1 MYKKKNNTLSTNIT
15 VEKIDTTETLTKYT
29 HTTKNK
35 QRKKQKNEHKTEN
48 SNAKNVLS
56 RLSEK
61 SDKKD
66 KKDKKDK
73 NKQQKIVDHLESLDE
88 LSLVLSNVSENYE
101 PSNLDTDTLLKKTS
115 KYSRNKNKNKTKN
128 DVDNKQ
134 KIVLDFKK
142 NKNIDHIRYNI
153 INNYIKKN
161 IISITELLYTKN
173 LIKNKNIPYRLL
185 FHIYV
190 NYLNDDMKIIFD

>member
-61 SDKKD
+61 SD

-161 IISITELLYTKN
+161 INSITELLYTKN

>member
-35 QRKKQKNEHKTEN
+35 QRKEQKNAHKTEN
-48 SNAKNVLS
+48 SNEKNVLS

-61 SDKKD
+61 SEKKD

-115 KYSRNKNKNKTKN
+115 KYSRNKNKTKN

-161 IISITELLYTKN
+161 INSITELLYTKN